1 MYALLILDVQVGL
14 VHGPDKPWRSEEL
27 LETVNSLMDK
37 ARSAG
42 ATIFLARHT
51 GPVGSPIEPG
61 SPLTELAPEL
71 KLAGG
76 EVVFEKNRPNAFTL
90 TGLAENLRACG
101 ATGVVIRAMRAQK
114 IDLQVLVHEDMKRAF
129 EKYPTRW
136 GLRRPDASIDHRRV
150 LNLEVLMQRKG
161 KSIPITHNPSDYR
174 AGDWVTWRVGDDK
187 LPHSGI
193 VSDRQSLAGT
203 PLIIH
208 NIGRGTQEEDIL
220 FAFPI
225 TGHFRW

>member
-61 SPLTELAPEL
+61 SPLTVLAPEL

-76 EVVFEKNRPNAFTL
+76 EVVFEKIAPTL
-90 TGLAENLRACG
+90 S
-101 ATGVVIRAMRAQK
+101 
-114 IDLQVLVHEDMKRAF
+114 H
-129 EKYPTRW
+129 
-136 GLRRPDASIDHRRV
+136 
-150 LNLEVLMQRKG
+150 
-161 KSIPITHNPSDYR
+161 
-174 AGDWVTWRVGDDK
+174 
-187 LPHSGI
+187 
-193 VSDRQSLAGT
+193 
-203 PLIIH
+203 
-208 NIGRGTQEEDIL
+208 
-220 FAFPI
+220 
-225 TGHFRW
+225 